1 MAGKSYLSRNC
12 VTQSPILHLNFFY
25 YDWKFIYLNHL
36 IQYPLQNPF
45 NPPKT
50 IKRQK
55 LNVCIQK
62 QKKRMEIIPQKLFN
76 KITWPKKK
84 SSPLQKKSSKRQIT
98 LLKSMDRKTFPRLYQ
113 NIWRKNVKKFHSKL
127 KHRSYNIILQN
138 FIHGFFVTYTHLLLI
153 NENSPIER
161 RKARRMRKSPPKKKK
176 HSAAHRT
183 IKRVET
189 GSANAEN
196 IVDISWKTVD
206 ILDTVEIAFCGSPEI
221 QWEAN
226 FCWIIFSVSR
236 SPKWGCPKLS
246 RLQTFCVFSN
256 FSVFPCIHNAFV
268 LFGSC
273 VGNLHGWAIVVKRNG
288 WRERILLGCV
298 V

>member
-1 MAGKSYLSRNC
+1 MRNPITNSSFKLFLLWLKIYLSKSLDSISS
-12 VTQSPILHLNFFY
+12 TKSLQSP
-25 YDWKFIYLNHL
+25 KNHKKA
-36 IQYPLQNPF
+36 
-45 NPPKT
+45 KT
-50 IKRQK
+50 QCKH
-55 LNVCIQK
+55 QK

-138 FIHGFFVTYTHLLLI
+138 FIHGFFVTYTHLLF
-153 NENSPIER
+153 NK
-161 RKARRMRKSPPKKKK
+161 RKLSNRKKKSSQNAKKSPQKKK